1 MITKITLITSHKSLM
16 HLYAKHVRLP
26 EFWRNRE
33 MIWQFSKHESE
44 DVKFHTY
51 FRGMATC
58 AIRQWASAY
67 LTKMSKIN
75 KNIAKE
81 RSDGQ

>member
-1 MITKITLITSHKSLM
+1 
-16 HLYAKHVRLP
+16 
-26 EFWRNRE
+26 